1 MITRPALLG
10 ELRSPSRRPTAAIL
24 WLIISFSCFSLS
36 LHVISRIETQAED
49 NALARAEIGAQTIEK
64 IMGQILELSSI
75 YQNMAQNAAIL
86 AESGDHI
93 GASALYNHL
102 ASAARSEQFGI
113 FYISIFDIHG
123 NIYWSSFPD
132 LYHSYNTEP
141 IKSYENFQ
149 SDGAISI
156 HSDMDG
162 ERYGRSTV
170 QFSRRIYGPSGHV
183 FGTAIVL
190 FDKAQLSQA
199 LSTVQFGPGAAALIK
214 ARDGTIIAHSHAAGT
229 APVASLAAGSVL
241 ARALEQAPAGRI
253 RVHRSPIDGQPKLA
267 AYRSLAQARVVVCV
281 ALDPRS
287 ELAPIA
293 FARPL
298 LLATAAA
305 TSMLALAAIALA
317 MLWLD
322 RRQAQAALDTARRE
336 REAAWEQLFHTQR
349 TEALGRLAGGVAH
362 DFNNV
367 LQAVLGGAK
376 SIKRRSP
383 DAGIQRLAGMV
394 IDAAERGA
402 SVTRR
407 LLTLARRGELRTE
420 PVQLSD
426 VLAGLHEVLTHTLG
440 ADIEVRIEAPQPL
453 PPILADKWQLET
465 VLVNL
470 SVNAR
475 DAMAPFGGGTLTLS
489 AKAETI
495 LPSSAPEDKLKPG
508 AYIRI
513 AVEDTG
519 LGMDAAT
526 LARATEPF
534 FTTKSDS
541 KGTGLGLAMAKG
553 FVEQSGGALRIT
565 SVRGL
570 GTTVTL
576 WLPCAETE
584 AKCALSAKAKLAQDN
599 ETPPAHV
606 RGLRVL
612 LVDDEALVR
621 DALADDLA
629 ALGWTVITAATGA
642 EALAHIDQPEVLDLL
657 VTDLAMPGM
666 DGLALIRAARERKPR
681 LPALLLTGHAGD
693 AHTELL
699 GLAEANGP
707 FAMLRKP
714 AHAEAMWAS
723 CETLVSQRDVA
734 G

>member
-1 MITRPALLG
+1 V
-10 ELRSPSRRPTAAIL
+10 IL
-24 WLIISFSCFSLS
+24 WALISFSFFSLS
-36 LHVISRIETQAED
+36 LHAISRIETQAED
-49 NALARAEIGAQTIEK
+49 NALARAEIGTQTIEK
-64 IMGQILELSSI
+64 IIGQILELSDV
-75 YQNMAQNAAIL
+75 YQNMAQTAFNL
-86 AESGDHI
+86 AEAGDHI
-93 GASALYNHL
+93 GAATIYNHL
-102 ASAARSEQFGI
+102 AGVARAEHFGI
-113 FYISIFDIHG
+113 FYIAIFDSSG
-123 NIYWSSFPD
+123 NTYWSSFPE
-132 LYHSYNTEP
+132 LYHSYIFESV
-141 IKSYENFQ
+141 KSYENLY
-149 SDGAISI
+149 SDGAIRI
-156 HSDMDG
+156 QGDMEG
-162 ERYGRSTV
+162 ERYGRPSV
-170 QFSRRIYGPSGHV
+170 QFSRRFQDPTGRVAGTV
-183 FGTAIVL
+183 FVL
-190 FDKAQLSQA
+190 FDTAPLSQA
-199 LSTVQFGPGAAALIK
+199 LRTVQFGPGAAALIK
-214 ARDGTIIAHSHAAGT
+214 LRDGTILAHSHSAGT
-229 APVASLAAGSVL
+229 TPVASLAAGSIL
-241 ARALEQAPAGRI
+241 ARALERAPSGRI
-253 RVHRSPIDGQPKLA
+253 RVHRSPFDGQPKLA
-267 AYRSLAQARVVVCV
+267 AYRSLSQAPIVVCV

-287 ELAPIA
+287 ELAPIS

-298 LLATAAA
+298 LLATATAI
-305 TSMLALAAIALA
+305 SLLALAAIALA

-322 RRQAQAALDTARRE
+322 RRRAQSALDAARRD

-376 SIKRRSP
+376 SIKRRSA

-394 IDAAERGA
+394 VDAAERGA

-420 PVQLSD
+420 PVQLTD

-440 ADIEVRIEAPQPL
+440 AEIEVRIKAAHPL
-453 PPILADKWQLET
+453 PPILTDKWQLET

-475 DAMAPFGGGTLTLS
+475 DAMAPRGGGTLTLS
-489 AKAETI
+489 AREESI
-495 LPSSAPEDKLKPG
+495 LSNAAPEHGPKPG
-508 AYIRI
+508 TYIRI
-513 AVEDTG
+513 SVQDTG
-519 LGMDAAT
+519 LGMDTAT

-565 SVRGL
+565 SERGL
-570 GTTVTL
+570 GTMVTL
-576 WLPCAETE
+576 WLPCAGTGAQRPPPARTE
-584 AKCALSAKAKLAQDN
+584 PAQDN
-599 ETPPAHV
+599 ETTPAHV

-612 LVDDEALVR
+612 LVDDEVLVR

-629 ALGWTVITAATGA
+629 ALGWTVVTAGTGA
-642 EALAHIDQPEVLDLL
+642 EALSHLDQPETLDLL

-666 DGLALIRAARERKPR
+666 NGLALIRAARERRPR

-693 AHTELL
+693 AHAELL
-699 GLAEANGP
+699 DLAEANGP

>member
-1 MITRPALLG
+1 MITQPALLG
-10 ELRSPSRRPTAAIL
+10 ELRAPTRRPVAVIL
-24 WLIISFSCFSLS
+24 WILVNFLCFGLS
-36 LHVISRIETQAED
+36 LHAISRIETQAED

-64 IMGQILELSSI
+64 IVGQILELSNI
-75 YQNMAQNAAIL
+75 YQNMTQIAVNL

-93 GASALYNHL
+93 GAATIYNYL
-102 ASAARSEQFGI
+102 ASAARTEQFGI
-113 FYISIFDIHG
+113 FYISVFDNNG
-123 NIYWSSFPD
+123 TLYWSFFPEF
-132 LYHSYNTEP
+132 YHYYDIESTSSYR
-141 IKSYENFQ
+141 NFD
-149 SDGAISI
+149 SDAAFSI
-156 HSDMDG
+156 RSDVDG
-162 ERYGRSTV
+162 ERYGRPTV
-170 QFSRRIYGPSGHV
+170 QFSRRIHGPSGQV

-190 FDKAQLSQA
+190 VDKAQLSQA
-199 LSTVQFGPGAAALIK
+199 LRTLQVGPGAFALIK
-214 ARDGTIIAHSHAAGT
+214 ARDGSIIAHSHAGDT
-229 APVASLAAGSVL
+229 VPVASLAAGSVL
-241 ARALEQAPAGRI
+241 GRALEQAPSGRI
-253 RVHRSPIDGQPKLA
+253 RVDRSPIDGQPKLA
-267 AYRSLAQARVVVCV
+267 AYRSLAQAPVVVCV

-305 TSMLALAAIALA
+305 ISMLTLAAIALA
-317 MLWLD
+317 ILWLD
-322 RRQAQAALDTARRE
+322 RRQAQLALDVARRE
-336 REAAWEQLFHTQR
+336 REVAREQLFHTQR

-383 DAGIQRLAGMV
+383 DSGIQRLAGMV

-407 LLTLARRGELRTE
+407 LLTLARRSELRTE

-426 VLAGLHEVLTHTLG
+426 VLSGLHEVLTHTLG
-440 ADIEVRIEAPQPL
+440 AEIEVRIEAPHPL

-475 DAMAPFGGGTLTLS
+475 DAMAPLGGGTLTLS
-489 AKAETI
+489 AVAATI
-495 LPSSAPEDKLKPG
+495 LPSRTPEDNLKPG
-508 AYIRI
+508 TYIRI

-519 LGMDAAT
+519 LGMDAPT

-576 WLPCAETE
+576 WLPCTETE
-584 AKCALSAKAKLAQDN
+584 TKRALPAEAKPAEDN

-606 RGLRVL
+606 RGLRIL

-642 EALAHIDQPEVLDLL
+642 EALSHLDQPEVLDLL

-666 DGLALIRAARERKPR
+666 DGLALIRAARERQPR

-693 AHTELL
+693 AHADLL

-723 CETLVSQRDVA
+723 CETLVSRRDVA

>member
-1 MITRPALLG
+1 MLW
-10 ELRSPSRRPTAAIL
+10 IL
-24 WLIISFSCFSLS
+24 ISIWCFGLS
-36 LHVISRIETQAED
+36 LHAISRIETQAED

-64 IMGQILELSSI
+64 IVGQILELSDA
-75 YQNMAQNAAIL
+75 YQIMAQTAVTL

-93 GASALYNHL
+93 GAAAIYNHL
-102 ASAARSEQFGI
+102 ASAARTEQFGI
-113 FYISIFDIHG
+113 FYISIFDNNG
-123 NIYWSSFPD
+123 NIYWSSFPEI
-132 LYHSYNTEP
+132 YHSYNTTS
-141 IKSYENFQ
+141 INSYENFR
-149 SDGAISI
+149 SDSAIVI

-162 ERYGRSTV
+162 ERYGRPTV
-170 QFSRRIYGPSGHV
+170 QFSRRINGPSGHV

-199 LSTVQFGPGAAALIK
+199 LRSVQFGPGASALIK
-214 ARDGTIIAHSHAAGT
+214 ARDGTIIAHSYAAGT
-229 APVASLAAGSVL
+229 APVASWAAGSVL
-241 ARALEQAPAGRI
+241 ARALEQAPSGRI
-253 RVHRSPIDGQPKLA
+253 RLHRSPIDGQPKLA
-267 AYRSLAQARVVVCV
+267 AYRALAQAPVVVCV

-298 LLATAAA
+298 LLGTAAA
-305 TSMLALAAIALA
+305 ISMLALAAIALA

-322 RRQAQAALDTARRE
+322 RRQAQLALDVARQE
-336 REAAWEQLFHTQR
+336 REVAREQLFHTQR

-383 DAGIQRLAGMV
+383 DSGIQRLAGMV

-426 VLAGLHEVLTHTLG
+426 VLAGLQEVLTHTLG
-440 ADIEVRIEAPQPL
+440 AEIEVRIEAPHPL

-475 DAMAPFGGGTLTLS
+475 DAMAPLGGGTLTLS
-489 AKAETI
+489 AEAKTI
-495 LPSSAPEDKLKPG
+495 LPSGAPADDLKPG
-508 AYIRI
+508 TYIRI

-584 AKCALSAKAKLAQDN
+584 AKRASAAEAKPAQDN
-599 ETPPAHV
+599 EPPLAHA

-612 LVDDEALVR
+612 VVDDEILVR
-621 DALADDLA
+621 TALADDLA
-629 ALGWTVITAATGA
+629 ALGWTVVIAASGA
-642 EALAHIDQPEVLDLL
+642 EALAHIERPEVLDLL

-693 AHTELL
+693 AHAELL

-723 CETLVSQRDVA
+723 CETLVSQRNLA

>member
-1 MITRPALLG
+1 MIIWPAPLG
-10 ELRSPSRRPTAAIL
+10 GLRALTRRPIAAIL
-24 WLIISFSCFSLS
+24 WILISFSCFSLS
-36 LHVISRIETQAED
+36 LHAIGRIETQAED
-49 NALARAEIGAQTIEK
+49 NALARAEIGVQTIEN
-64 IMGQILELSSI
+64 IVGQTLEFFDVH
-75 YQNMAQNAAIL
+75 QNLAQTAVNL
-86 AESGDHI
+86 AKSGDRI
-93 GASALYNHL
+93 GSEAIYNYLASVASAQ
-102 ASAARSEQFGI
+102 QFGI
-113 FYISIFDIHG
+113 FYISVYDSYG
-123 NIYWSSFPD
+123 NIYWSSSNNNYS
-132 LYHSYNTEP
+132 LYELESINLNNYLYP
-141 IKSYENFQ
+141 GSDIK
-149 SDGAISI
+149 I
-156 HSDMDG
+156 HGDMDG
-162 ERYGRSTV
+162 ERFGRPTV
-170 QFSRRIYGPSGHV
+170 QFSRRIHDPAGRAAGTV
-183 FGTAIVL
+183 FVL
-190 FDKAQLSQA
+190 FNTAELSEA
-199 LSTVQFGPGAAALIK
+199 LRAVQFGPAAHALIK
-214 ARDGTIIAHSHAAGT
+214 SRDGTIIAHSHAAG
-229 APVASLAAGSVL
+229 PVPVVPLAAGSAL
-241 ARALEQAPAGRI
+241 ARALEQAPSGRI
-253 RVHRSPIDGQPKLA
+253 RLRRSPIDGQPKLA
-267 AYRSLAQARVVVCV
+267 AYRSLAQAPVIVCV
-281 ALDPRS
+281 ALDSRS

-305 TSMLALAAIALA
+305 ISMLALAAIALA

-322 RRQAQAALDTARRE
+322 RRQAQLALDVARRE
-336 REAAWEQLFHTQR
+336 REVAREQLFHTQR

-376 SIKRRSP
+376 SIKRRSAE
-383 DAGIQRLAGMV
+383 AGIQRLAGMV

-440 ADIEVRIEAPQPL
+440 AEIEVRTKAPQPL
-453 PPILADKWQLET
+453 PPILADKCQLET

-475 DAMAPFGGGTLTLS
+475 DAMAPRGGGTLTLS
-489 AKAETI
+489 AHAETI
-495 LPSSAPEDKLKPG
+495 LPGDGPQHGPRPG

-553 FVEQSGGALRIT
+553 FVEQSGGTLRIE
-565 SVRGL
+565 SERGL

-576 WLPCAETE
+576 WLPCAGASVERALAAE
-584 AKCALSAKAKLAQDN
+584 AKPAQDS
-599 ETPPAHV
+599 EAPAAHAQS
-606 RGLRVL
+606 LRVL
-612 LVDDEALVR
+612 VVDDEALVR
-621 DALADDLA
+621 TSLADDLA
-629 ALGWTVITAATGA
+629 TLGWTVVTAATGA
-642 EALAHIDQPEVLDLL
+642 EALAHIDQTEVLDLL

-666 DGLALIRAARERKPR
+666 DGLALIRAARGRKPR

-693 AHTELL
+693 AHAQLL
-699 GLAEANGP
+699 GLAEADGP

-714 AHAEAMWAS
+714 AHAEAMWAAY
-723 CETLVSQRDVA
+723 ETLVAQRDVVA
-734 G
+734 

>member
-1 MITRPALLG
+1 M
-10 ELRSPSRRPTAAIL
+10 
-24 WLIISFSCFSLS
+24 
-36 LHVISRIETQAED
+36 
-49 NALARAEIGAQTIEK
+49 
-64 IMGQILELSSI
+64 
-75 YQNMAQNAAIL
+75 
-86 AESGDHI
+86 
-93 GASALYNHL
+93 
-102 ASAARSEQFGI
+102 
-113 FYISIFDIHG
+113 
-123 NIYWSSFPD
+123 
-132 LYHSYNTEP
+132 
-141 IKSYENFQ
+141 
-149 SDGAISI
+149 
-156 HSDMDG
+156 
-162 ERYGRSTV
+162 
-170 QFSRRIYGPSGHV
+170 
-183 FGTAIVL
+183 
-190 FDKAQLSQA
+190 
-199 LSTVQFGPGAAALIK
+199 
-214 ARDGTIIAHSHAAGT
+214 
-229 APVASLAAGSVL
+229 

-253 RVHRSPIDGQPKLA
+253 RVQSSAHDGQPKLA
-267 AYRSLAQARVVVCV
+267 AYRTLAQAPIIVCV

-305 TSMLALAAIALA
+305 ISMLALAAIALA

-322 RRQAQAALDTARRE
+322 RRQAQLALETARHE
-336 REAAWEQLFHTQR
+336 SEAAWEQLLHTQR

-376 SIKRRSP
+376 SIDRRSDDP
-383 DAGIQRLAGMV
+383 GIKRLAGMV
-394 IDAAERGA
+394 IDAADRGA

-440 ADIEVRIEAPQPL
+440 AEIEVRIEASHPL
-453 PPILADKWQLET
+453 PPVLADKWQLET

-475 DAMAPFGGGTLTLS
+475 DAMASLGGGILTLS
-489 AKAETI
+489 AMAESV
-495 LPSSAPEDKLKPG
+495 LPRDAQENGPKPG
-508 AYIRI
+508 SYIRI
-513 AVEDTG
+513 AVADTG

-553 FVEQSGGALRIT
+553 FVEQSGGALRII
-565 SVRGL
+565 SERGR

-576 WLPCAETE
+576 WLPRGKADATKPTAAEAETAE
-584 AKCALSAKAKLAQDN
+584 EKGNAPASSRSLSI
-599 ETPPAHV
+599 
-606 RGLRVL
+606 
-612 LVDDEALVR
+612 
-621 DALADDLA
+621 
-629 ALGWTVITAATGA
+629 LGCNIVTAANGA
-642 EALAHIDQPEVLDLL
+642 EALAHLDQSDMLDLL

-666 DGLALIRAARERKPR
+666 DGLSLIRAARDRRPR

-693 AHTELL
+693 AHAALL
-699 GLAEANGP
+699 GLAEASGP

-714 AHAEAMWAS
+714 AHAEEMWAS
-723 CETLVSQRDVA
+723 CETLLSQREGA